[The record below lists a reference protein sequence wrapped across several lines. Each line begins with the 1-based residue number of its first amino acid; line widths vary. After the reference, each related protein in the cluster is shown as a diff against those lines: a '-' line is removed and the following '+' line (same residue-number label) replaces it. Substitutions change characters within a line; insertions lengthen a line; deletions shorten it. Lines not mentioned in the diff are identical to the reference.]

1 MKEGLA
7 YLPTALALVLS
18 LVLVPVL
25 TLAMTPV
32 DPAGPVVVVTA
43 PSANPVHIIEASG
56 GSVIGLENAPMGTL
70 GFSAVPG
77 FEETARHGLSTVT
90 FQDGALQVLV
100 IGAQGMDTAEA
111 LAQLVAAQL

>member
-77 FEETARHGLSTVT
+77 FEEKLKANGAWAVLDGRVLAGLCGVE
-90 FQDGALQVLV
+90 
-100 IGAQGMDTAEA
+100 I
-111 LAQLVAAQL
+111 